1 MICFIDKESQYKIDL
16 SEGLNLEYIFKVGN
30 KVMLYLPQ
38 VKCQRALT
46 YKEVEKL
53 MEQAEYR
60 ATLIVEHTEE
70 IEKGIAK
77 KLFSKLREKAVP
89 IYVYT
94 EKITKEE
101 LEGLVDLC
109 DICTS
114 DKTEIEELV
123 YQSTDTEHSAVKGIE
138 REDNLGLGLG
148 LGLDLDLDID
158 LVSVSGSGSTTETG
172 TETGTGIGIDT
183 ETALLEHIPS
193 TNIDINTEVKTEAE
207 VEADVKTKEV
217 EVEVEVEN
225 EKDNRVLGKYEKDSL
240 SEKNLNKED
249 AEENEDICV
258 SVDTDNKTTTTANN
272 NNNNNTEIELEFKR
286 LNAEIGSLHQQ
297 LDKARVSEKDLS
309 EKIKEYE
316 EYKKRSESESERGSI
331 KEEEAKEEE
340 EEEKQQK
347 EQQIQIQIQLQQQI
361 QRKEKEVAS
370 LKFELERIGK
380 QLSDSDAKVSGLETK
395 ISLLTEDNRDLEERL
410 TEETTARKKA
420 VAQLDIFQENRV
432 ELKTKLDRANKE
444 IDSLR
449 DSLNELNNKIEKIES
464 EKKGL
469 EERYEKEKDR
479 VKKSSEEIKE
489 LRVSLTEAKNI
500 GERNVREA
508 VKELEDRNKY
518 LEERESRY
526 TDLENENIQLKESKA
541 KIQNDYESISVYKV
555 EQEASLNEAK
565 KELELA
571 KKEIDSLASEKE
583 VIETQKKEA
592 EERVSQ
598 LEIKL
603 QEQLDDIRAVANAK
617 TSISKIQNENT
628 KLKESVAYYKQ
639 LAGQAGNMVCKYTG
653 QAKIIAVIGTGS
665 YGVSNITAS
674 IAKSLTLGN
683 VLVMDFDLDS
693 PKLDKY
699 MQKNPILD
707 LDLQEPMQRTSLGYY
722 LAKGVDS
729 TNISLLEDIVQNV
742 ETRQVKRLDYFSGLY
757 APELLPKLIT
767 SDIGGLLTAYA
778 TKYDYIIID
787 LGKLGMSNSLTD
799 IVVTSILRA
808 STVPLVVT
816 QNEVSDVRGM
826 CLKLAHY
833 GFALDSVYWVLN
845 RSKTNV
851 VNPNVS
857 KLIKKAKKDV
867 ITLDIG
873 VTGNKTLDRV
883 PVPNGQLGKILDNIA
898 EWK

>member
-1 MICFIDKESQYKIDL
+1 MISFIDKESQYKIDL

-138 REDNLGLGLG
+138 REDNLGLGLD
-148 LGLDLDLDID
+148 LDLDLDID
-158 LVSVSGSGSTTETG
+158 LVSVSGSGSVSGSTTETG
-172 TETGTGIGIDT
+172 TGTGIDT
-183 ETALLEHIPS
+183 ETALLEHISS

-207 VEADVKTKEV
+207 VE
-217 EVEVEVEN
+217 VEN
-225 EKDNRVLGKYEKDSL
+225 EKDNRVLGKYGKDSL
-240 SEKNLNKED
+240 SEKNLNLNKED

-258 SVDTDNKTTTTANN
+258 SVDTDNKTTTTTTTNN

-286 LNAEIGSLHQQ
+286 LNAEIDSLHQQ
-297 LDKARVSEKDLS
+297 LDRARVSEKDLS

-316 EYKKRSESESERGSI
+316 EYKKRSESERGSERGSI
-331 KEEEAKEEE
+331 KE

-449 DSLNELNNKIEKIES
+449 DSLNELNNKLERIES
-464 EKKGL
+464 EKKWL
-469 EERYEKEKDR
+469 EERYEKEKER

-653 QAKIIAVIGTGS
+653 QAKIIAVIGAGS

-699 MQKNPILD
+699 MQKNPILE

-729 TNISLLEDIVQNV
+729 TNTSILEDIVQNV

>member
-1 MICFIDKESQYKIDL
+1 
-16 SEGLNLEYIFKVGN
+16 
-30 KVMLYLPQ
+30 MLYLPQ

-114 DKTEIEELV
+114 DKTEIEKLV
-123 YQSTDTEHSAVKGIE
+123 YQSTDKEHNVVKGIE
-138 REDNLGLGLG
+138 KEVQAKSSYEYEYAYRNEQKEKEDSLG

-158 LVSVSGSGSTTETG
+158 LGSVSGSATEPEVDTETA
-172 TETGTGIGIDT
+172 TET
-183 ETALLEHIPS
+183 ETALLEHIPR
-193 TNIDINTEVKTEAE
+193 TNTDINTEVKTEAN
-207 VEADVKTKEV
+207 VKAKV
-217 EVEVEVEN
+217 EVEVDVKD
-225 EKDNRVLGKYEKDSL
+225 EKDSRVLGKYEKDSL
-240 SEKNLNKED
+240 LEKNPNRED
-249 AEENEDICV
+249 AEENEADSV
-258 SVDTDNKTTTTANN
+258 GVDTDNN
-272 NNNNNTEIELEFKR
+272 NNNNKNNNTELELEFKR
-286 LNAEIGSLHQQ
+286 LNAEIDSLHQQ
-297 LDKARVSEKDLS
+297 LDRARVSEKELS
-309 EKIKEYE
+309 EKIREYE
-316 EYKKRSESESERGSI
+316 EYRETSKSERVSI
-331 KEEEAKEEE
+331 KEEVEKEKEEE
-340 EEEKQQK
+340 EERQQK
-347 EQQIQIQIQLQQQI
+347 EQQIQLQLQLQQQI

-370 LKFELERIGK
+370 LKFELERLGK

-432 ELKTKLDRANKE
+432 ELKTKLDRATKE
-444 IDSLR
+444 IDGLR
-449 DSLNELNNKIEKIES
+449 DSLNELNNKIEKLES

-469 EERYEKEKDR
+469 EERYEKEKEK

-489 LRVSLTEAKNI
+489 LRTSLTEVKNK
-500 GERNVREA
+500 GERNVKEA
-508 VKELEDRNKY
+508 VKDLEDRNKY

-526 TDLENENIQLKESKA
+526 IALENENIQLKESKA
-541 KIQNDYESISVYKV
+541 KIQDEYESISVYKV

-571 KKEIDSLASEKE
+571 KKEIDSLTSEKE

-767 SDIGGLLTAYA
+767 SDIGGLLSAYA

-883 PVPNGQLGKILDNIA
+883 PVPAGQLGKILDNIA

>member
-1 MICFIDKESQYKIDL
+1 MISFIDKESQYKIDL

-138 REDNLGLGLG
+138 REDNLGLGLD
-148 LGLDLDLDID
+148 LDLDLDID
-158 LVSVSGSGSTTETG
+158 LVSVSGSGSVSGSTTETG
-172 TETGTGIGIDT
+172 TGTGIDT
-183 ETALLEHIPS
+183 ETALLEHISS

-207 VEADVKTKEV
+207 VE
-217 EVEVEVEN
+217 VEN
-225 EKDNRVLGKYEKDSL
+225 EKDNRVLGKYGKDSL
-240 SEKNLNKED
+240 SEKNLNLNKED

-258 SVDTDNKTTTTANN
+258 SVDTDNKTTTTTTTNN

-286 LNAEIGSLHQQ
+286 LNAEIDSLHQQ
-297 LDKARVSEKDLS
+297 LDRARVSEKDLS

-316 EYKKRSESESERGSI
+316 EYKKRSESERGSERGSI
-331 KEEEAKEEE
+331 KE

-432 ELKTKLDRANKE
+432 ELKTKLDRATKE
-444 IDSLR
+444 VDGLR
-449 DSLNELNNKIEKIES
+449 DSLNELNNKIEKLES

-469 EERYEKEKDR
+469 EESYEKEKEK

-489 LRVSLTEAKNI
+489 LRTSLTEVKNI

-526 TDLENENIQLKESKA
+526 TALENENIQLKESKA
-541 KIQNDYESISVYKV
+541 KIQDEYESISVYKV
-555 EQEASLNEAK
+555 EQEASLNETK

-571 KKEIDSLASEKE
+571 KKEIDSLTSEKE

-653 QAKIIAVIGTGS
+653 KAKIIAVIGTGS

-729 TNISLLEDIVQNV
+729 TNISLLEDVVQNV

-767 SDIGGLLTAYA
+767 SDIGGLLSTYA

-833 GFALDSVYWVLN
+833 GFALDSVYWILN

>member
-1 MICFIDKESQYKIDL
+1 MISFIDKESQYKIDL

-148 LGLDLDLDID
+148 LDLDLDLDID
-158 LVSVSGSGSTTETG
+158 LVSVPGSGSVSGSTTETG
-172 TETGTGIGIDT
+172 TGTGIDT
-183 ETALLEHIPS
+183 ETALLEHISS

-217 EVEVEVEN
+217 EVEVEN
-225 EKDNRVLGKYEKDSL
+225 EKDNRVLGKYGKDSL
-240 SEKNLNKED
+240 SEKNLNLNKED

-258 SVDTDNKTTTTANN
+258 SVDTDNKTTTTTTTNN

-286 LNAEIGSLHQQ
+286 LNAEIDSLHQQ
-297 LDKARVSEKDLS
+297 LDRARVSEKDLS

-316 EYKKRSESESERGSI
+316 EYKKRSESERGSERGSI
-331 KEEEAKEEE
+331 KE

-449 DSLNELNNKIEKIES
+449 DSLNELNNKLERIES

-699 MQKNPILD
+699 MQKNPILE

-729 TNISLLEDIVQNV
+729 TNTSILEDIVQNV

>member
-1 MICFIDKESQYKIDL
+1 MISFIDKESQYKIDL

-138 REDNLGLGLG
+138 REDNLGLGLD
-148 LGLDLDLDID
+148 LDLDLDID
-158 LVSVSGSGSTTETG
+158 LVSVSGSGSVSGSTTETG
-172 TETGTGIGIDT
+172 TGTGIDT
-183 ETALLEHIPS
+183 ETALLEHISS

-207 VEADVKTKEV
+207 VE
-217 EVEVEVEN
+217 VEN
-225 EKDNRVLGKYEKDSL
+225 EKDNRVLGKYGKDSL
-240 SEKNLNKED
+240 SEKNLNLNKED

-258 SVDTDNKTTTTANN
+258 SVDTDNKTTTTTTTNN

-286 LNAEIGSLHQQ
+286 LNAEIDSLHQQ
-297 LDKARVSEKDLS
+297 LDRARVSEKDLS

-316 EYKKRSESESERGSI
+316 EYKKRSESERGSERGSI
-331 KEEEAKEEE
+331 KE

-449 DSLNELNNKIEKIES
+449 DSLNELNNKLERIES
-464 EKKGL
+464 EKKWL

-699 MQKNPILD
+699 MQKNPILE

-729 TNISLLEDIVQNV
+729 TNTSILEDIVQNV

>member
-1 MICFIDKESQYKIDL
+1 
-16 SEGLNLEYIFKVGN
+16 
-30 KVMLYLPQ
+30 MLYLPQ

-114 DKTEIEELV
+114 DKTEIEKLV
-123 YQSTDTEHSAVKGIE
+123 YQSTDKEHNVVKGIE
-138 REDNLGLGLG
+138 KEVQAKSSYEYEYAYRNEQKEKEDSLG

-158 LVSVSGSGSTTETG
+158 LGSVSGSATETG
-172 TETGTGIGIDT
+172 IGKEIEKDT
-183 ETALLEHIPS
+183 DTALLEHIPR
-193 TNIDINTEVKTEAE
+193 TNTDINTEVKTEAN
-207 VEADVKTKEV
+207 VKAKV
-217 EVEVEVEN
+217 EVEVDVKDEQ
-225 EKDNRVLGKYEKDSL
+225 DNRALGEHEKDSL

-249 AEENEDICV
+249 VEENEADSV
-258 SVDTDNKTTTTANN
+258 GVDTDNNN
-272 NNNNNTEIELEFKR
+272 NNNNNTELELEFKR
-286 LNAEIGSLHQQ
+286 LNAEIDSLHQQ
-297 LDKARVSEKDLS
+297 LDRARVSEKELS
-309 EKIKEYE
+309 EKIREYE
-316 EYKKRSESESERGSI
+316 EYRETSKSERVSI
-331 KEEEAKEEE
+331 KEEVEKEKEEE
-340 EEEKQQK
+340 ERQQK
-347 EQQIQIQIQLQQQI
+347 EQQIQLQLQLQQQI

-370 LKFELERIGK
+370 LKFELERLGK

-432 ELKTKLDRANKE
+432 ELKTKLDRATKE
-444 IDSLR
+444 IDGLR
-449 DSLNELNNKIEKIES
+449 DSLNELNNKIEKLES

-469 EERYEKEKDR
+469 EERYEKEKEK

-489 LRVSLTEAKNI
+489 LRTSLTEVKNK
-500 GERNVREA
+500 GERNVKEA
-508 VKELEDRNKY
+508 VKDLEDRNKY

-526 TDLENENIQLKESKA
+526 IALENENIQLKESKA
-541 KIQNDYESISVYKV
+541 KIQDEYESISVYKV

-571 KKEIDSLASEKE
+571 KKEIDSLTSEKE

-767 SDIGGLLTAYA
+767 SDIGGLLSAYA

-883 PVPNGQLGKILDNIA
+883 PVPAGQLGKILDNIA

>member
-1 MICFIDKESQYKIDL
+1 MISFIDKESQYKIDL

-272 NNNNNTEIELEFKR
+272 NNNNNNTEIELEFKR
-286 LNAEIGSLHQQ
+286 LNAEIDSLHQQ
-297 LDKARVSEKDLS
+297 LDRARVSEKDLS

-316 EYKKRSESESERGSI
+316 EYKKRSESERGSERGSI
-331 KEEEAKEEE
+331 KE

-395 ISLLTEDNRDLEERL
+395 ISLVTEDNRDLEERL

-469 EERYEKEKDR
+469 EVRYEKEKDR

>member
-1 MICFIDKESQYKIDL
+1 MISFIDKESQYKIDL

-138 REDNLGLGLG
+138 REDNLGLGLD
-148 LGLDLDLDID
+148 LDLDLDID
-158 LVSVSGSGSTTETG
+158 LVSVSGSGSVSGSTTETG
-172 TETGTGIGIDT
+172 TGTGIDT
-183 ETALLEHIPS
+183 ETALLEHISS

-207 VEADVKTKEV
+207 VE
-217 EVEVEVEN
+217 VEN
-225 EKDNRVLGKYEKDSL
+225 EKDNRVLGKYGKDSL
-240 SEKNLNKED
+240 SEKNLNLNKED

-258 SVDTDNKTTTTANN
+258 SVDTDNKTTTTTTTNN

-286 LNAEIGSLHQQ
+286 LNAEIDSLHQQ
-297 LDKARVSEKDLS
+297 LDRARVSEKDLS

-316 EYKKRSESESERGSI
+316 EYKKRSESERGSERGSI
-331 KEEEAKEEE
+331 KE

-449 DSLNELNNKIEKIES
+449 DSLNELNNKLERIES
-464 EKKGL
+464 EKKWL

-699 MQKNPILD
+699 MQKNPILE

-729 TNISLLEDIVQNV
+729 TNTSILEDIVQNV

-883 PVPNGQLGKILDNIA
+883 PVPNGQIGKILDNIA

>member
-1 MICFIDKESQYKIDL
+1 MISFIDKESQYKIDL

-138 REDNLGLGLG
+138 REDNLGLGLD
-148 LGLDLDLDID
+148 LDLDLDID
-158 LVSVSGSGSTTETG
+158 LVSVSGSGSVSGSTTETG
-172 TETGTGIGIDT
+172 TGTGIDT
-183 ETALLEHIPS
+183 ETALLEHISS

-207 VEADVKTKEV
+207 VE
-217 EVEVEVEN
+217 VEN
-225 EKDNRVLGKYEKDSL
+225 EKDNRVLGKYGKDSL

-272 NNNNNTEIELEFKR
+272 NNNNNNTEIELEFKR
-286 LNAEIGSLHQQ
+286 LNAEIDSLHQQ
-297 LDKARVSEKDLS
+297 LDRARVSEKDLS

-316 EYKKRSESESERGSI
+316 EYKKRSESERGSERGSI
-331 KEEEAKEEE
+331 KE

-395 ISLLTEDNRDLEERL
+395 ISLVTEDNRDLEERL

-469 EERYEKEKDR
+469 EVRYEKEKDR

-699 MQKNPILD
+699 MQKNPILE

-729 TNISLLEDIVQNV
+729 TNTSILEDIVQNV

>member
-1 MICFIDKESQYKIDL
+1 
-16 SEGLNLEYIFKVGN
+16 
-30 KVMLYLPQ
+30 MLYLPQ

-123 YQSTDTEHSAVKGIE
+123 YQSTEHSAVKGIE

-148 LGLDLDLDID
+148 LDLDLDLDID
-158 LVSVSGSGSTTETG
+158 LVSVPGSGSVSGSTTETG
-172 TETGTGIGIDT
+172 TGTGIDT
-183 ETALLEHIPS
+183 ETALLEHISS

-207 VEADVKTKEV
+207 VEVNVKTK

-225 EKDNRVLGKYEKDSL
+225 EKDNRVLGKYGKDSL
-240 SEKNLNKED
+240 SEKNLNLNKED

-258 SVDTDNKTTTTANN
+258 SVDTDNKTTTTTTNNN

-286 LNAEIGSLHQQ
+286 LNAEIDSLHQQ
-297 LDKARVSEKDLS
+297 LDRARVSEKDLS

-316 EYKKRSESESERGSI
+316 EYKKRSESESESERGSI
-331 KEEEAKEEE
+331 KEEEAKE

-395 ISLLTEDNRDLEERL
+395 ISLVTEDNRDLEERL

-541 KIQNDYESISVYKV
+541 KIQDEYESISVYKV

-699 MQKNPILD
+699 MQKNPILE

-729 TNISLLEDIVQNV
+729 TNTSILEDIVQNV

>member
-1 MICFIDKESQYKIDL
+1 MISFIDKESQYKIDL

-138 REDNLGLGLG
+138 REDNLGLGLD
-148 LGLDLDLDID
+148 LDLDLDID
-158 LVSVSGSGSTTETG
+158 LVSVSGSGSVSGSTTETG
-172 TETGTGIGIDT
+172 TGTGIDT
-183 ETALLEHIPS
+183 ETALLEHISS

-207 VEADVKTKEV
+207 VE
-217 EVEVEVEN
+217 VEN
-225 EKDNRVLGKYEKDSL
+225 EKDNRVLGKYGKDSL
-240 SEKNLNKED
+240 SEKNLNLNKED

-258 SVDTDNKTTTTANN
+258 SVDTDNKTTTTTTTNN

-286 LNAEIGSLHQQ
+286 LNAEIDSLHQQ
-297 LDKARVSEKDLS
+297 LDRARVSEKDLS

-316 EYKKRSESESERGSI
+316 EYKKRSESERGSERGSI
-331 KEEEAKEEE
+331 KE

-449 DSLNELNNKIEKIES
+449 DSLNELNNKLERIES
-464 EKKGL
+464 EKKWL

-653 QAKIIAVIGTGS
+653 QAKIIAVIGAGS

-699 MQKNPILD
+699 MQKNPILE

-729 TNISLLEDIVQNV
+729 TNTSILEDIVQNV

>member
-1 MICFIDKESQYKIDL
+1 
-16 SEGLNLEYIFKVGN
+16 LECIFKVGN

-46 YKEVEKL
+46 YKEVENL

-101 LEGLVDLC
+101 LEGLVELC

-114 DKTEIEELV
+114 DKAEIEKLV
-123 YQSTDTEHSAVKGIE
+123 YQSTDTEHSVVKGIE
-138 REDNLGLGLG
+138 RNDSLG
-148 LGLDLDLDID
+148 LGLDLDLDLDI
-158 LVSVSGSGSTTETG
+158 VSGSGSATETG
-172 TETGTGIGIDT
+172 TEIDT

-193 TNIDINTEVKTEAE
+193 TNTDINTEVKTEAE
-207 VEADVKTKEV
+207 AKVEEV
-217 EVEVEVEN
+217 EVDVKN
-225 EKDNRVLGKYEKDSL
+225 EHRVLAKYEKDSL
-240 SEKNLNKED
+240 SEKSLNKED
-249 AEENEDICV
+249 VGENNDNCV
-258 SVDTDNKTTTTANN
+258 GVDTDNNK
-272 NNNNNTEIELEFKR
+272 NNTKEIELEFKR
-286 LNAEIGSLHQQ
+286 LNAEIDSLHQQ
-297 LDKARVSEKDLS
+297 LDRARVSEKELS
-309 EKIKEYE
+309 EKIREYE
-316 EYKKRSESESERGSI
+316 EYKKRSESEGSRV
-331 KEEEAKEEE
+331 KDEVEKEEE
-340 EEEKQQK
+340 ERRQQK
-347 EQQIQIQIQLQQQI
+347 EQQIQIQLQLQQQI
-361 QRKEKEVAS
+361 QRKEKEVVS
-370 LKFELERIGK
+370 LKFELERLGK

-432 ELKTKLDRANKE
+432 ELKTKLDRATKE
-444 IDSLR
+444 VDGLR
-449 DSLNELNNKIEKIES
+449 DSLNELNNKIEKLES

-469 EERYEKEKDR
+469 EESYEKEKEK

-489 LRVSLTEAKNI
+489 LRTSLTEVKNI

-526 TDLENENIQLKESKA
+526 TALENENIQLKESKA
-541 KIQNDYESISVYKV
+541 KIQDEYESISVYKV
-555 EQEASLNEAK
+555 EQEASLNETK

-571 KKEIDSLASEKE
+571 KKEIDSLTSEKE

-653 QAKIIAVIGTGS
+653 KAKIIAVIGTGS

-729 TNISLLEDIVQNV
+729 TNISLLEDVVQNV

-767 SDIGGLLTAYA
+767 SDIGGLLSTYA

-833 GFALDSVYWVLN
+833 GFALDSVYWILN

>member
-1 MICFIDKESQYKIDL
+1 
-16 SEGLNLEYIFKVGN
+16 
-30 KVMLYLPQ
+30 MLYLPQ

-138 REDNLGLGLG
+138 REDNLGLGLD
-148 LGLDLDLDID
+148 LDLDLDID
-158 LVSVSGSGSTTETG
+158 LVSVSGSGSVSGSTTETG
-172 TETGTGIGIDT
+172 TGTGIDT
-183 ETALLEHIPS
+183 ETALLEHISS

-207 VEADVKTKEV
+207 VE
-217 EVEVEVEN
+217 VEN
-225 EKDNRVLGKYEKDSL
+225 EKDNRVLGKYGKDSL
-240 SEKNLNKED
+240 SEKNLNLNKED

-258 SVDTDNKTTTTANN
+258 SVDTDNKTTTTTTTNN

-286 LNAEIGSLHQQ
+286 LNAEIDSLHQQ
-297 LDKARVSEKDLS
+297 LDRARVSEKDLS

-316 EYKKRSESESERGSI
+316 EYKKRSESERGSERGSI
-331 KEEEAKEEE
+331 KE

-449 DSLNELNNKIEKIES
+449 DSLNELNNKLERIES
-464 EKKGL
+464 EKKWL

-699 MQKNPILD
+699 MQKNPILE

-729 TNISLLEDIVQNV
+729 TNTSILEDIVQNV

>member
-1 MICFIDKESQYKIDL
+1 MISFIDKESQYKIDL

-138 REDNLGLGLG
+138 REDNLGLGLD
-148 LGLDLDLDID
+148 LDLDLDID
-158 LVSVSGSGSTTETG
+158 LVSVSGSGSVSGSTTETG
-172 TETGTGIGIDT
+172 TGTGIDT
-183 ETALLEHIPS
+183 ETALLEHISS

-207 VEADVKTKEV
+207 VE
-217 EVEVEVEN
+217 VEN
-225 EKDNRVLGKYEKDSL
+225 EKDNRVLGKYGKDSL
-240 SEKNLNKED
+240 SEKNLNLNKED

-258 SVDTDNKTTTTANN
+258 SVDTDNKTTTTTTTNN

-286 LNAEIGSLHQQ
+286 LNAEIDSLHQQ
-297 LDKARVSEKDLS
+297 LDRARVSEKDLS

-316 EYKKRSESESERGSI
+316 EYKKRSESESESERGSI

-395 ISLLTEDNRDLEERL
+395 ISLVTEDNRDLEERL

-449 DSLNELNNKIEKIES
+449 DSLNELNNKLERIES
-464 EKKGL
+464 EKKWL

>member
-1 MICFIDKESQYKIDL
+1 
-16 SEGLNLEYIFKVGN
+16 
-30 KVMLYLPQ
+30 MLYLPQ

-46 YKEVEKL
+46 YKEVENL

-101 LEGLVDLC
+101 LEGLVELC

-114 DKTEIEELV
+114 DKAEIEKLV
-123 YQSTDTEHSAVKGIE
+123 YQSTDTEHSVVKGIE
-138 REDNLGLGLG
+138 RNDSLG
-148 LGLDLDLDID
+148 LGLDLDLDLDI
-158 LVSVSGSGSTTETG
+158 VSGSGSATETG
-172 TETGTGIGIDT
+172 TEIDT

-193 TNIDINTEVKTEAE
+193 TNTDINTEVKTEAE
-207 VEADVKTKEV
+207 AKVEEV
-217 EVEVEVEN
+217 EVDVKN
-225 EKDNRVLGKYEKDSL
+225 EHRVLAKYEKDSL
-240 SEKNLNKED
+240 SEKSLNKED
-249 AEENEDICV
+249 VGENNDNCV
-258 SVDTDNKTTTTANN
+258 GVDTDNNK
-272 NNNNNTEIELEFKR
+272 NNTKEIELEFKR
-286 LNAEIGSLHQQ
+286 LNAEIDSLHQQ
-297 LDKARVSEKDLS
+297 LDRARVSEKELS
-309 EKIKEYE
+309 EKIREYE
-316 EYKKRSESESERGSI
+316 EYKKRSESEGSRV
-331 KEEEAKEEE
+331 KDEVEKEEE
-340 EEEKQQK
+340 ERRQQK
-347 EQQIQIQIQLQQQI
+347 EQQIQIQLQLQQQI
-361 QRKEKEVAS
+361 QRKEKEVVS
-370 LKFELERIGK
+370 LKFELERLGK

-432 ELKTKLDRANKE
+432 ELKTKLDRATKE
-444 IDSLR
+444 VDGLR
-449 DSLNELNNKIEKIES
+449 DSLNELNNKIEKLES

-469 EERYEKEKDR
+469 EESYEKEKEK

-489 LRVSLTEAKNI
+489 LRTSLTEVKNI

-526 TDLENENIQLKESKA
+526 TALENENIQLKESKA
-541 KIQNDYESISVYKV
+541 KIQDEYESISVYKV
-555 EQEASLNEAK
+555 EQEASLNETK

-571 KKEIDSLASEKE
+571 KKEIDSLTSEKE

-653 QAKIIAVIGTGS
+653 KAKIIAVIGTGS

-729 TNISLLEDIVQNV
+729 TNISLLEDVVQNV

-767 SDIGGLLTAYA
+767 SDIGGLLSTYA

-833 GFALDSVYWVLN
+833 GFALDSVYWILN